1 MALHAGVVLS
11 RAPLITRDPHPFET
25 AYYLYQRRLN
35 ERLVLPFTQYFYF
48 KRGTPAF
55 EHWRARRRERNNTA
69 ARDIGNYN
77 PYKENG
83 WNDEALVGDDVGE
96 PDQVVRRLL
105 EDEGK
110 DVAKS
115 IDAEVAAESKLGGL
129 RRTTEADEKNDQKS
143 LERALDRTL
152 YLVVKKKSAGKVDRW
167 EFPDGPVEGEEGVKE
182 VCESSS
188 MSDSFVNH
196 PVQCAMRILDSS
208 CGVNMN
214 TWFVG
219 NHPVGHL
226 VKMHAKAE
234 DEETSADE
242 PLRPNAMIGKTFFMK
257 ARIMA
262 GQADINN
269 ASGVEDFKWLAK
281 DEIEKIVSPAYWS
294 RVKNMLVEQ

>member
-1 MALHAGVVLS
+1 M
-11 RAPLITRDPHPFET
+11 ITHDPHPFET

-55 EHWRARRRERNNTA
+55 EHWRAKRRERNNTA
-69 ARDIGNYN
+69 TRDIGNYN
-77 PYKENG
+77 PYKEDG
-83 WNDEALVGDDVGE
+83 WNDEALIGDNIGE
-96 PDQVVRRLL
+96 PDQVVQKLL

-110 DVAKS
+110 DVAES

-129 RRTTEADEKNDQKS
+129 RRKTEADEKNDQRS

-152 YLVVKKKSAGKVDRW
+152 YLVVKNPSSAKAEQW
-167 EFPDGPVEGEEGVKE
+167 EFPHGPIEGDEGVKE
-182 VCESSS
+182 
-188 MSDSFVNH
+188 
-196 PVQCAMRILDSS
+196 CARRVLDSS
-208 CGVNMN
+208 CGINMN

-226 VKMHAKAE
+226 VSMPQAKMVAKAKGEESKAYQISE
-234 DEETSADE
+234 DDSAE
-242 PLRPNAMIGKTFFMK
+242 KAIAPRGSIGKTFFMK

-262 GQADINN
+262 GQADVTA
-269 ASGVEDFKWLAK
+269 ASEVKDFKWLAK
-281 DEIEKIVSPAYWS
+281 DEIEKLFNPTYWS